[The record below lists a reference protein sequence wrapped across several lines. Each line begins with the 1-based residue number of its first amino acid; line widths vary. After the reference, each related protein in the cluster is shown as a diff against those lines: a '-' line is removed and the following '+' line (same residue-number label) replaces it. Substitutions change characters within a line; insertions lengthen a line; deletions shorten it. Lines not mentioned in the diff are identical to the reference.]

1 MNPENEHDPQNNF
14 KFKLKALNLLFLAF
28 LAIILDPFCTFSIHD
43 LVQIIRHENLKTITI
58 SSFSLI
64 FLVTL
69 YFRNRRR
76 KVYLLNFAC
85 YKPKPDQICSKE
97 RIMKIFAG
105 TGKFTEESLAFQKK
119 IMEKSAVGDKT
130 CVPRAMMAVPVEK
143 GIAAAKKE
151 TEEVIFGAIEEV
163 LEKSGMK
170 SKDIRILVVNSS
182 VFNPVP
188 SWSAMIVNRFKLRH
202 DVLSYNLGGMGCSAG
217 VIAIDVAKQLLQV
230 HPRTYALVVSA
241 ENVTKDSYLGN
252 NRAML
257 LSNTL
262 FRVGGAAILLSNH
275 PSDHHRSKY
284 ELVHTLRTHEG
295 ANDASYKCV
304 HEEEDEQ
311 GTIGIALSKN
321 LMAVAGEALKANIS
335 TLAPLVLPWSELL
348 LVVTSLVARKFF
360 TKKVKPYIPN
370 FKLAFEHF
378 CIHAGGKAV
387 LDELQKSLNLGEWQ
401 MEPSRMTLYRFGNT
415 SSSSLWYELA
425 YSEAKG
431 RINNGD
437 RVWQIGFGSG
447 FKCNSMV
454 WKALKNIHPLVEKN
468 PWMDEIHDFPVI
480 LPKHEPLSSSTI

>member
-1 MNPENEHDPQNNF
+1 
-14 KFKLKALNLLFLAF
+14 
-28 LAIILDPFCTFSIHD
+28 
-43 LVQIIRHENLKTITI
+43 
-58 SSFSLI
+58 
-64 FLVTL
+64 
-69 YFRNRRR
+69 
-76 KVYLLNFAC
+76 
-85 YKPKPDQICSKE
+85 
-97 RIMKIFAG
+97 
-105 TGKFTEESLAFQKK
+105 
-119 IMEKSAVGDKT
+119 MEKSAVGDKT

-217 VIAIDVAKQLLQV
+217 VIAIDVAKQLLQ
-230 HPRTYALVVSA
+230 
-241 ENVTKDSYLGN
+241 DSYLGN